1 MRLHLLLRVINV
13 ARIPI
18 NYGDSNIG
26 INQRYVVPRD
36 QESELRS
43 HGYTSQKDQYSA
55 FEFHAHFAYPPF
67 LHAGVSA

>member
-1 MRLHLLLRVINV
+1 MRLHLLLGVINA

-26 INQRYVVPRD
+26 INQRHVVPRD
-36 QESELRS
+36 KQSELRS
-43 HGYTSQKDQYSA
+43 LGYTSQKDQYSA
-55 FEFHAHFAYPPF
+55 FEFRTHCAYPPF

>member
-1 MRLHLLLRVINV
+1 MRLHLLLGVINV

-18 NYGDSNIG
+18 NHGDSDIG
-26 INQRYVVPRD
+26 INQRHVVPRD

-43 HGYTSQKDQYSA
+43 HGYTSQKDQHSA
-55 FEFHAHFAYPPF
+55 FEFCTHFAYPPF

>member
-1 MRLHLLLRVINV
+1 MRLHLLLRIINV

-18 NYGDSNIG
+18 NYGDSDIG
-26 INQRYVVPRD
+26 VNQRHVVPRD

-67 LHAGVSA
+67 LHVGVSA